1 MKNPFSLE
9 ASLAVLLVCLMFV
22 PAAIAAD
29 TSKVSGE
36 WALTVETPNATGTPS
51 VIFKQ
56 SGEDLTGTY
65 KGRFGES
72 QLKGSVKGN
81 EIKFS
86 VTISPQGQDLVIEY
100 FGTVDGDSMKGKA
113 KFGEFGE
120 GDFTGRKKSGDTKIE
135 NGGVSSAVST

>member
-1 MKNPFSLE
+1 MKNLFGLE
-9 ASLAVLLVCLMFV
+9 VALAVLLACLTFV

-29 TSKVSGE
+29 AAKVSGE
-36 WALTVETPNATGTPS
+36 WALTVETPNGTGTPS

-56 SGEDLTGTY
+56 DGEDLTGTY

-72 QLKGSVKGN
+72 KLKGSIKGN

-100 FGTVDGDSMKGKA
+100 SGTVDGDSMKGKA

-120 GDFTGRKKSGDTKIE
+120 GNFTGKKKSGDAAK
-135 NGGVSSAVST
+135 

>member
-1 MKNPFSLE
+1 MKNLFGLE
-9 ASLAVLLVCLMFV
+9 VALLALLVCLMLV

-29 TSKVSGE
+29 TAKVSGE
-36 WALTVETPNATGTPS
+36 WALTVETPNGTGTPS

-56 SGEDLTGTY
+56 DGEALTGTY

-86 VTISPQGQDLVIEY
+86 VTVSPQGQDVVVEY
-100 FGTVDGDSMKGKA
+100 SGTVDGDSMKGKA

-120 GDFTGRKKSGDTKIE
+120 GNFTGKKKSAD
-135 NGGVSSAVST
+135 SAK